1 MDEKDVFFA
10 PGTGQ
15 YVKNYGDVA
24 GVDIWL
30 GHSEISPDAT
40 CFIGHSLGAHFLL
53 DTMPDPLKRF
63 IFINPLIKKR
73 NILSLFS
80 HWIRFLLFEGIP
92 MKKLVPVSLWPNNIK
107 TIFRLLKT
115 DALEQLQKI
124 PAENITVIGEYMM
137 PISAPKRMLLSYGNA
152 ILVSERFRLDMIGTR
167 MYRNNAVMDILRTK

>member
-1 MDEKDVFFA
+1 MDEKDVFFV

-24 GVDIWL
+24 GVNIWL

-53 DTMPDPLKRF
+53 STMPDPSKRF

-73 NILSLFS
+73 NIVSLFVR
-80 HWIRFLLFEGIP
+80 WIRFLLSEGRT
-92 MKKLVPVSLWPNNIK
+92 MKKIVPVSLWPNNIK
-107 TIFRLLKT
+107 TVFRLLKT

-124 PAENITVIGEYMM
+124 PAENITVIRGIYDAYFCTEEDVALLRERN
-137 PISAPKRMLLSYGNA
+137 ISVRE
-152 ILVSERFRLDMIGTR
+152 VSAGHDWNENI
-167 MYRNNAVMDILRTK
+167 NNAVMDILRTK